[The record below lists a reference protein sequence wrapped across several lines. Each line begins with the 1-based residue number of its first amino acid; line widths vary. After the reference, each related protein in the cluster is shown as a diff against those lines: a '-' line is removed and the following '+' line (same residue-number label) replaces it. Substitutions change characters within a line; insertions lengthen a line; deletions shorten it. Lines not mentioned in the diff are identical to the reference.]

1 MFAAIRPA
9 GQDFPLLLHL
19 VGATVVFGGL
29 LASIASLALARGQAR
44 LLRLGYYSLLFVA
57 LPGMAL
63 MWGAGEW
70 LYHKQG
76 WNKLPSD
83 LKNVDWLT
91 IGFIVGDYGGLFFIA
106 ALIVGGVGIRRL
118 KNGTSDG
125 GLLKVTMVMALV
137 LAIGYI
143 VAVWAMTGKPTGSS
157 SAPAVAASN
166 TATSTAVT
174 VDATEFRFTLSKT
187 QVPHGTVVFTL
198 VNQGKISHDFSI
210 NGETSALVAAG
221 KSTTLTISL
230 AAGKYLYVCTVP
242 GHANAGMQG
251 TLTAK

>member
-9 GQDFPLLLHL
+9 GQDFPLLLHI
-19 VGATVVFGGL
+19 VGATIVFGGL
-29 LASIASLALARGQAR
+29 LASIAALALARGEAK
-44 LLRLGYYSLLFVA
+44 LLRVGYYSLLLVA
-57 LPGMAL
+57 LPGMAI

-76 WNKLPSD
+76 WNKLPSN

-106 ALIVGGVGIRRL
+106 ALVIGGIGIRRL
-118 KNGTSDG
+118 NSGKSDG
-125 GLLKVTMVMALV
+125 GLLKVTLVMALV
-137 LAIGYI
+137 LALGYI
-143 VAVWAMTGKPTGSS
+143 VAVWAMTGKPTGSTA
-157 SAPAVAASN
+157 APAVAASN

-174 VDATEFRFTLSKT
+174 VDATEFKFTLTKM

-198 VNQGKISHDFSI
+198 VNQGKVSHDFSI
-210 NGETSALVAAG
+210 NGKTSALVAPG
-221 KSTTLTISL
+221 KSTTITVSL

-242 GHANAGMQG
+242 GHANAGMEG
-251 TLTAK
+251 TLIAT

>member
-9 GQDFPLLLHL
+9 GQDFPLLLHI
-19 VGATVVFGGL
+19 VGATIVFGGL
-29 LASIASLALARGQAR
+29 LASIAALALARGEAK
-44 LLRLGYYSLLFVA
+44 LLRVGYYSLLLVA
-57 LPGMAL
+57 LPGMAI

-76 WNKLPSD
+76 WNKLPSN

-106 ALIVGGVGIRRL
+106 ALVIGGIGIRRL
-118 KNGTSDG
+118 NSGKSDG
-125 GLLKVTMVMALV
+125 GLLKVTLVMALV
-137 LAIGYI
+137 LALGYI
-143 VAVWAMTGKPTGSS
+143 VAVWAMTGKPTGSTA
-157 SAPAVAASN
+157 APAVAASS

-174 VDATEFRFTLSKT
+174 VDATEFKFTLTKM

-198 VNQGKISHDFSI
+198 VNQGKVSHDFSI
-210 NGETSALVAAG
+210 NGKTSALVAPG
-221 KSTTLTISL
+221 KSTTITVSL

-242 GHANAGMQG
+242 GHANAGMEG
-251 TLTAK
+251 TLIAT

>member
-9 GQDFPLLLHL
+9 GQDFPLLLHI
-19 VGATVVFGGL
+19 VGATIVFGGL
-29 LASIASLALARGQAR
+29 LASIAALALARGEAK
-44 LLRLGYYSLLFVA
+44 LLRVGYYSLLLVA
-57 LPGMAL
+57 LPGMTI

-76 WNKLPSD
+76 WNKLPSN

-106 ALIVGGVGIRRL
+106 ALVIGGIGIRRL
-118 KNGTSDG
+118 NSGKSDG
-125 GLLKVTMVMALV
+125 GLLKVTLVMALV
-137 LAIGYI
+137 LALGYI
-143 VAVWAMTGKPTGSS
+143 VAVWAMTGKPTGSTA
-157 SAPAVAASN
+157 APAVAASS

-174 VDATEFRFTLSKT
+174 VDATEFKFTLTKM

-198 VNQGKISHDFSI
+198 VNQGKVSHDFSI
-210 NGETSALVAAG
+210 NGKTSALVAPG
-221 KSTTLTISL
+221 KSTTITVSL

-242 GHANAGMQG
+242 GHANAGMEG
-251 TLTAK
+251 TLIAT

>member
-9 GQDFPLLLHL
+9 GQDFPLLLHI
-19 VGATVVFGGL
+19 VGATIVFGGL
-29 LASIASLALARGQAR
+29 LASIAALALARGEAK
-44 LLRLGYYSLLFVA
+44 LLRVGYYSLLLVA
-57 LPGMAL
+57 LPGMAI

-76 WNKLPSD
+76 WNKLPSN

-106 ALIVGGVGIRRL
+106 ALVIGGIGIRRL
-118 KNGTSDG
+118 NSGKSDG
-125 GLLKVTMVMALV
+125 GLLKVTLVMALV
-137 LAIGYI
+137 LALGYI
-143 VAVWAMTGKPTGSS
+143 VAVWAMTGKPTGSTA
-157 SAPAVAASN
+157 APAVAASS

-174 VDATEFRFTLSKT
+174 VDATEFRFTLTKM

-198 VNQGKISHDFSI
+198 VNQGKVSHDFSI
-210 NGETSALVAAG
+210 NGKTSALVAPG
-221 KSTTLTISL
+221 KSTTITVSL

-242 GHANAGMQG
+242 GHANAGMEG
-251 TLTAK
+251 TLIAT